1 MKLIKSTKANI
12 NYLAKVIDIT
22 NFLPHPNAER
32 MKIAQ
37 VGGYKVCVG
46 IDEPAGRYVY
56 FPVNSEINPNL
67 LSYCNL
73 YRHTEKN
80 ANTEKAGFFN
90 DNGRVTAIKLRGF
103 PSEGFLLPYEQLENF
118 IADTLNLKLDN
129 IEDNTDFDI
138 ASEGNKEFWICKK
151 YIVVRHLT
159 QGQSGSGKRQKNIS
173 RFNKVIDTQFHFHYD
188 TVRIQNDKWAIAPN
202 DLISLSEKIH
212 GTSGISTYVLCKK
225 RPTIWNKIKGW
236 FGSENTYYDYLYASR
251 TVVKNAF
258 GVVESIHPKFINSYS
273 ILNKFFSRTRV
284 KPINKGGYCGCDI
297 WAEADKIVRPHLQK
311 GMTIY
316 YEIVGFLPT
325 GGYIQKNYDYGCV
338 PPEKDESFTHE
349 KHFKVRVY
357 RITITNVDG
366 YVHEF
371 SAKEVQEWCK
381 ANDLI
386 PVTEYYYG
394 YAKDLYNIPID
405 DNWTDA
411 FWDTMANDKNFYME
425 CNSPSCINKV
435 PHEGL
440 VIKKEDMR
448 SRAWKLKCFAFL
460 NGEQKELDAG
470 IENIEDNA

>member
-46 IDEPAGRYVY
+46 IDEPIGRYVY

-80 ANTEKAGFFN
+80 TNTEKAGFFN

-103 PSEGFLLPYEQLENF
+103 PSEGFLLPFEQLENF
-118 IADTLNLKLDN
+118 IADTLNLKLLD
-129 IEDNTDFDI
+129 IENNTDFDI
-138 ASEGNKEFWICKK
+138 AVEGNKEFWICKK
-151 YIVVRHLT
+151 YIVVHQT
-159 QGQSGSGKRQKNIS
+159 AQGQPNSNKRQKKVA
-173 RFNKVIDTQFHFHYD
+173 RFNKVIDTQFHYHYD
-188 TVRIQNDKWAIAPN
+188 TVRVQNDKWAIAP
-202 DLISLSEKIH
+202 DDIISVTEKVH
-212 GTSGISTYVLCKK
+212 GTSGISAYVLCKEK
-225 RPTIWNKIKGW
+225 PSLINKIKGW
-236 FGSENTYYDYLYASR
+236 FGNTNIKYDYLYSSR
-251 TVVKNAF
+251 SIIKNAT
-258 GVVESIHPKFINSYS
+258 ETTNP
-273 ILNKFFSRTRV
+273 
-284 KPINKGGYCGCDI
+284 GGYYSCDI
-297 WAEADKIVRPHLQK
+297 WAEADKIIRPHLQK

-325 GGYIQKNYDYGCV
+325 GKYIQKNYDYGCI
-338 PPEKDESFTHE
+338 PPEAGEPFTHE

-357 RITITNVDG
+357 RITMVNVDG
-366 YVHEF
+366 YIHEF

-381 ANDLI
+381 ANDLT

-394 YAKDLYNIPID
+394 YAKDLYNIPVD

-425 CNSPSCINKV
+425 RNSPSCSNKV

-470 IENIEDNA
+470 EENIEDNA

>member
-1 MKLIKSTKANI
+1 MKLTKSTKANI

-22 NFLPHPNAER
+22 NFFPHPNADR

-46 IDEPAGRYVY
+46 IDEPTGRYVY

-73 YRHTEKN
+73 YRHSEKN
-80 ANTEKAGFFN
+80 ANTEKTGFFN

-118 IADTLNLKLDN
+118 IVDFLNLKLSIVEN
-129 IEDNTDFDI
+129 NTDFDV
-138 ASEGNKEFWICKK
+138 AAEGNKVLWICKK
-151 YIVVRHLT
+151 YIVIHHNP
-159 QGQSGSGKRQKNIS
+159 QEKSNSNKKQKKVV
-173 RFNKVIDTQFHFHYD
+173 RFNKVIDTQFKFHYD
-188 TVRIQNDKWAIAPN
+188 TVRIQNDKWAISPY
-202 DLISLSEKIH
+202 DLISVTEKIH
-212 GTSGISTYVLCKK
+212 GTSGISAYVLCKK
-225 RPTIWNKIKGW
+225 KPTIWNKIKGC
-236 FGSENTYYDYLYASR
+236 FGAENTSYDYLYASR
-251 TVVKNAF
+251 TVIKNAA
-258 GVVESIHPKFINSYS
+258 ETTNP
-273 ILNKFFSRTRV
+273 
-284 KPINKGGYCGCDI
+284 GGYYNCDI
-297 WAEADKIVRPHLQK
+297 WAEADKIIRPHLQK
-311 GMTIY
+311 GMSIY

-325 GGYIQKNYDYGCV
+325 GRYIQKNYDYGCV
-338 PPEKDESFTHE
+338 PPEAGEPFTHE

-357 RITITNVDG
+357 RITMTNVDG

-386 PVTEYYYG
+386 PVTEYFYG
-394 YAKDLYNIPID
+394 YAKDLYNIPVD
-405 DNWTDA
+405 DNWTDT

-425 CNSPSCINKV
+425 CNSPSCVNKV

-448 SRAWKLKCFAFL
+448 SRAWKLKTFAFL
-460 NGEQKELDAG
+460 SGEQKELDAG
-470 IENIEDNA
+470 EENIEDNA

>member
-46 IDEPAGRYVY
+46 IDEPIGKYIY

-80 ANTEKAGFFN
+80 TNTEKAGFFN

-103 PSEGFLLPYEQLENF
+103 PSEGFLLPFEQLENF
-118 IADTLNLKLDN
+118 IADTLNLKLSD
-129 IEDNTDFDI
+129 IENNTDFDI
-138 ASEGNKEFWICKK
+138 AVEGNKEFWICKK
-151 YIVVRHLT
+151 YIVARHLT
-159 QGQSGSGKRQKNIS
+159 QGQSGSGKRQKKVA
-173 RFNKVIDTQFHFHYD
+173 RFNKVIDTQFHYHYD
-188 TVRIQNDKWAIAPN
+188 TVRVQNDKWAIAP
-202 DLISLSEKIH
+202 DDIISVTEKVH
-212 GTSGISTYVLCKK
+212 GTSGISACVLCKK
-225 RPTIWNKIKGW
+225 KPSLTNKIRSW
-236 FGSENTYYDYLYASR
+236 FGNPKIEYGYLYSSR
-251 TVVKNAF
+251 SVIKNAT
-258 GVVESIHPKFINSYS
+258 ETTDP
-273 ILNKFFSRTRV
+273 
-284 KPINKGGYCGCDI
+284 GGYYGCDI
-297 WAEADKIVRPHLQK
+297 WAEADKIIRPHLQK
-311 GMTIY
+311 GMSIY

-325 GGYIQKNYDYGCV
+325 GRYIQKNYDYGCV
-338 PPEKDESFTHE
+338 PPEEGEPFTHE

-357 RITITNVDG
+357 RITMTNVDG

-371 SAKEVQEWCK
+371 SAKEVQEWCEI
-381 ANDLI
+381 NNLI
-386 PVTEYYYG
+386 PVTEYFYG
-394 YAKDLYNIPID
+394 YAKDLYNIPVD
-405 DNWTDA
+405 DNWTDT

-440 VIKKEDMR
+440 VIKKEDMK
-448 SRAWKLKCFAFL
+448 SRAWKLKTFYFIS
-460 NGEQKELDAG
+460 GESANLDLG
-470 IENIEDNA
+470 ESNIEDEN

>member
-12 NYLAKVIDIT
+12 NYLAKVVDIN

-46 IDEPAGRYVY
+46 IDEPTGRYVY

-80 ANTEKAGFFN
+80 TNTEKAGFFN

-103 PSEGFLLPYEQLENF
+103 PSEGFLLPFEQLENF
-118 IADTLNLKLDN
+118 IADTLNLKLSD
-129 IEDNTDFDI
+129 IENNTDFDI
-138 ASEGNKEFWICKK
+138 AVEGNKEFWICKK
-151 YIVVRHLT
+151 YIVVHQT
-159 QGQSGSGKRQKNIS
+159 AQGQPNSNKRQKKVA
-173 RFNKVIDTQFHFHYD
+173 RFNKVIDTQFHYHYD
-188 TVRIQNDKWAIAPN
+188 TVRVQNDKWAIAP
-202 DLISLSEKIH
+202 DDIISVTEKVH
-212 GTSGISTYVLCKK
+212 GTSGISAYVLCKEK
-225 RPTIWNKIKGW
+225 PSLINKIKGW
-236 FGSENTYYDYLYASR
+236 FGNTNIKYDYLYSSR
-251 TVVKNAF
+251 SVIKNAT
-258 GVVESIHPKFINSYS
+258 ETTNP
-273 ILNKFFSRTRV
+273 
-284 KPINKGGYCGCDI
+284 GGYYSCDI
-297 WAEADKIVRPHLQK
+297 WAEADKIIRPHLQK

-325 GGYIQKNYDYGCV
+325 GKYIQKNYDYGCI
-338 PPEKDESFTHE
+338 PPEAGEPFTHE

-357 RITITNVDG
+357 RITMINVDG
-366 YVHEF
+366 YIHEF

-394 YAKDLYNIPID
+394 YAKDLYNIPVD

-425 CNSPSCINKV
+425 RNSPSCSNKV

-470 IENIEDNA
+470 EENIEDNA

>member
-46 IDEPAGRYVY
+46 IDEPIGRYVY

-80 ANTEKAGFFN
+80 TNTEKAGFFN

-103 PSEGFLLPYEQLENF
+103 PSEGFLLPFEQLENF
-118 IADTLNLKLDN
+118 IADTLNLKLSD
-129 IEDNTDFDI
+129 IENNTDFDI
-138 ASEGNKEFWICKK
+138 AVEGNKEFWICKK
-151 YIVVRHLT
+151 YIVVHQT
-159 QGQSGSGKRQKNIS
+159 AQGQPNSNKRQKKVA
-173 RFNKVIDTQFHFHYD
+173 RFNKVIDTQFHYHYD
-188 TVRIQNDKWAIAPN
+188 TVRVQNDKWAIAP
-202 DLISLSEKIH
+202 DDIISVTEKVH
-212 GTSGISTYVLCKK
+212 GTSGISAYVLCKEK
-225 RPTIWNKIKGW
+225 PSLINKIKGW
-236 FGSENTYYDYLYASR
+236 FGNTNIKYDYLYSSR
-251 TVVKNAF
+251 SVIKNAT
-258 GVVESIHPKFINSYS
+258 ETTNP
-273 ILNKFFSRTRV
+273 
-284 KPINKGGYCGCDI
+284 GGYYSCDI
-297 WAEADKIVRPHLQK
+297 WAEADKIIRPHLQK

-325 GGYIQKNYDYGCV
+325 GKYIQKNYDYGCV
-338 PPEKDESFTHE
+338 PSEAGEPFTHE

-357 RITITNVDG
+357 RITVVNVDG
-366 YVHEF
+366 YIHEF

-381 ANDLI
+381 ANDLT

-394 YAKDLYNIPID
+394 YAKDLYNIPVD

-425 CNSPSCINKV
+425 RNSPSCSNKV

-470 IENIEDNA
+470 EENIEDNA

>member
-22 NFLPHPNAER
+22 NFLPHPNADR

-46 IDEPAGRYVY
+46 IDEPAGRYIY

-118 IADTLNLKLDN
+118 IADTLNLKLSN
-129 IEDNTDFDI
+129 IENNTDFDI
-138 ASEGNKEFWICKK
+138 AAEGNKEFWICKK
-151 YIVVRHLT
+151 YIVVHHIS
-159 QGQSGSGKRQKNIS
+159 QGQSNSNKRQKKVA

-188 TVRIQNDKWAIAPN
+188 TVRIQNDKWAIIPN
-202 DLISLSEKIH
+202 DLISITEKIH
-212 GTSGISTYVLCKK
+212 GTSGISAYILCKK
-225 RPTIWNKIKGW
+225 KPSLINKIKSW
-236 FGSENTYYDYLYASR
+236 FGSPNIEYDYLYSSR
-251 TVVKNAF
+251 SVIKNAT
-258 GVVESIHPKFINSYS
+258 EITNP
-273 ILNKFFSRTRV
+273 
-284 KPINKGGYCGCDI
+284 GGYYGCDI
-297 WAEADKIVRPHLQK
+297 WAEADKIIRPHLQK

-325 GGYIQKNYDYGCV
+325 GRYIQKNYDYGCV
-338 PPEKDESFTHE
+338 PPEKDEHFTHE

-394 YAKDLYNIPID
+394 YAKDLYNISVN

>member
-46 IDEPAGRYVY
+46 IDEPTGRYVY

-73 YRHTEKN
+73 YRHSEKN

-118 IADTLNLKLDN
+118 IADALNLKLSN
-129 IEDNTDFDI
+129 VENNTDFDV
-138 ASEGNKEFWICKK
+138 AVEGNKELWICKK
-151 YIVVRHLT
+151 YIVIHYNP
-159 QGQSGSGKRQKNIS
+159 QEKSNSNKKQKKVA
-173 RFNKVIDTQFHFHYD
+173 RFNKVIDTQFHFNYD

-212 GTSGISTYVLCKK
+212 GTSGISAYVLCKK
-225 RPTIWNKIKGW
+225 KPTIWNKIKGC
-236 FGSENTYYDYLYASR
+236 FGAENTSYDYLYASR
-251 TVVKNAF
+251 SVIKNAT
-258 GVVESIHPKFINSYS
+258 ETTNP
-273 ILNKFFSRTRV
+273 
-284 KPINKGGYCGCDI
+284 GGYYGYDI
-297 WAEADKIVRPHLQK
+297 WAEADKIIRPHLQK
-311 GMTIY
+311 GMSIY

-325 GGYIQKNYDYGCV
+325 GRYIQKNYDYGCV
-338 PPEKDESFTHE
+338 PPEEGEPFTHE

-366 YVHEF
+366 YIHEF

-386 PVTEYYYG
+386 PVTEYFYG
-394 YAKDLYNIPID
+394 YAKDLYNIPVD

-425 CNSPSCINKV
+425 CNSPSCVNKV

-470 IENIEDNA
+470 EENIEDNA

>member
-12 NYLAKVIDIT
+12 NYLAKVVDI
-22 NFLPHPNAER
+22 NSFLPHPNAER

-46 IDEPAGRYVY
+46 IDEPTGRYIY
-56 FPVNSEINPNL
+56 FPVNSEINPHL

-118 IADTLNLKLDN
+118 IVDTLNLKLIN
-129 IEDNTDFDI
+129 TENNTDFDV
-138 ASEGNKEFWICKK
+138 AVEGNKEFWICKK
-151 YIVVRHLT
+151 YIIVHNISSE
-159 QGQSGSGKRQKNIS
+159 QSSSNKRQKKVS
-173 RFNKVIDTQFHFHYD
+173 RFNKVIDTQFKFHYD
-188 TVRIQNDKWAIAPN
+188 TVRIQNDKWAIKPN
-202 DLISLSEKIH
+202 DLISITEKIH
-212 GTSGISTYVLCKK
+212 GTSGISAYVLCKK
-225 RPTIWNKIKGW
+225 KPTLINKIKKW
-236 FGSENTYYDYLYASR
+236 FGDPGTEYDYLYASR
-251 TVVKNAF
+251 SVIKNAT
-258 GVVESIHPKFINSYS
+258 ETTNP
-273 ILNKFFSRTRV
+273 
-284 KPINKGGYCGCDI
+284 GGYYDCDI
-297 WAEADKIVRPHLQK
+297 WAEADKIIRPYLQK

-325 GGYIQKNYDYGCV
+325 GKYIQKNYDYECTS
-338 PPEKDESFTHE
+338 PEKGEPFTHE

-357 RITITNVDG
+357 RITMTNVDG

-381 ANDLI
+381 TNNLI

-405 DNWTDA
+405 DNWTDV

>member
-12 NYLAKVIDIT
+12 NYLAKVVDIN

-46 IDEPAGRYVY
+46 IDEPTGRYVY

-90 DNGRVTAIKLRGF
+90 DNGRVTAIKLRGI

-118 IADTLNLKLDN
+118 IADTLNLKLIN
-129 IEDNTDFDI
+129 TEDNTDFDI
-138 ASEGNKEFWICKK
+138 AVEKDKEFWICKK
-151 YIVVRHLT
+151 YIIVHNISSK
-159 QGQSGSGKRQKNIS
+159 QSNSNKRQKGVS
-173 RFNKVIDTQFHFHYD
+173 RFNKVIDTQFKFHYD
-188 TVRIQNDKWAIAPN
+188 TVRIQNDKWAIGPN
-202 DLISLSEKIH
+202 DLISITEKIH
-212 GTSGISTYVLCKK
+212 GTSGISAYVLCKK
-225 RPTIWNKIKGW
+225 KPTLINKIKKL
-236 FGSENTYYDYLYASR
+236 FGDSGIEYDYLYASR
-251 TVVKNAF
+251 SVIKNAT
-258 GVVESIHPKFINSYS
+258 ETTNPE
-273 ILNKFFSRTRV
+273 
-284 KPINKGGYCGCDI
+284 GYYGCDI
-297 WAEADKIVRPHLQK
+297 WAEADKIIRPYLQK

-325 GGYIQKNYDYGCV
+325 GAYIQKNYDYECTS
-338 PPEKDESFTHE
+338 PEKGEPFTHE

-357 RITITNVDG
+357 RITMTNVDG

-381 ANDLI
+381 TNNLI

-394 YAKDLYNIPID
+394 YAKDLYNIPVD
-405 DNWTDA
+405 DNWTDV

-440 VIKKEDMR
+440 VIKKEDMK

>member
-1 MKLIKSTKANI
+1 MKLTKSTKANI

-22 NFLPHPNAER
+22 NFLPHPNADR

-46 IDEPAGRYVY
+46 IDEPTGRYVY
-56 FPVNSEINPNL
+56 FPVNSEINPYL

-73 YRHTEKN
+73 YRHSEKN
-80 ANTEKAGFFN
+80 ANTEKVGFFN

-118 IADTLNLKLDN
+118 IADTLNLKLSNVEND
-129 IEDNTDFDI
+129 TDFDV
-138 ASEGNKEFWICKK
+138 AVEGNKEFWICKK
-151 YIVVRHLT
+151 YIIVHNISSE
-159 QGQSGSGKRQKNIS
+159 QSNSNKRQKRVS
-173 RFNKVIDTQFHFHYD
+173 RFNKVIDTQFKFHYD
-188 TVRIQNDKWAIAPN
+188 TVRIQNDKWAISPY
-202 DLISLSEKIH
+202 DLISATEKIH
-212 GTSGISTYVLCKK
+212 GTSGISAYVLCKK
-225 RPTIWNKIKGW
+225 KPTIWNKIKGY
-236 FGSENTYYDYLYASR
+236 FGAENTSYDYLYASR
-251 TVVKNAF
+251 SVIKNAT
-258 GVVESIHPKFINSYS
+258 ETTNP
-273 ILNKFFSRTRV
+273 
-284 KPINKGGYCGCDI
+284 GGYYNCDI
-297 WAEADKIVRPHLQK
+297 WAEADKIIRPHLQK

-325 GGYIQKNYDYGCV
+325 GRYIQKNYDYGCV
-338 PPEKDESFTHE
+338 PPKEGESFTHE

-357 RITITNVDG
+357 RITMTNVDG

-386 PVTEYYYG
+386 PVTEYFYG

-405 DNWTDA
+405 DNWTDT

-425 CNSPSCINKV
+425 CNSPSCVNKV

-440 VIKKEDMR
+440 VIKKEDMK
-448 SRAWKLKCFAFL
+448 SRAWKLKTFYFIR
-460 NGEQKELDAG
+460 GESADLDAG
-470 IENIEDNA
+470 VSNIEDEN

>member
-22 NFLPHPNAER
+22 DFLPHPNANR

-46 IDEPAGRYVY
+46 IDEPIGRYIY

-73 YRHTEKN
+73 YRHSEKN

-103 PSEGFLLPYEQLENF
+103 PSEGFLLPYKQFENF
-118 IADTLNLKLDN
+118 IVDTFNLKISD
-129 IEDNTDFDI
+129 IENNTDFDI
-138 ASEGNKEFWICKK
+138 AVEKDKEFWVCKK
-151 YIVVRHLT
+151 YIVVHYIS
-159 QGQSGSGKRQKNIS
+159 QEQSKSNKRQKRTA

-188 TVRIQNDKWAIAPN
+188 TVRIQNDKWAIAPD
-202 DLISLSEKIH
+202 DLISITEKIH
-212 GTSGISTYVLCKK
+212 GTSGISAYVLCKK
-225 RPTIWNKIKGW
+225 KPTLVNRIKGW
-236 FGSENTYYDYLYASR
+236 FGNPNIEYDYLYASR
-251 TVVKNAF
+251 SVIKNAI
-258 GVVESIHPKFINSYS
+258 ETTNP
-273 ILNKFFSRTRV
+273 
-284 KPINKGGYCGCDI
+284 GGYYNCDI
-297 WAEADKIVRPHLQK
+297 WAEADKIIRPHLQK
-311 GMTIY
+311 GMTVY

-325 GGYIQKNYDYGCV
+325 GKYIQKNYDYGCV
-338 PPEKDESFTHE
+338 FPEANEPFTHE

-357 RITITNVDG
+357 RITITNIDG

-381 ANDLI
+381 VNNLT
-386 PVTEYYYG
+386 PVTEYFYG
-394 YAKDLYNIPID
+394 YAKDLYNISID
-405 DNWTDA
+405 DNWSDA
-411 FWDTMANDKNFYME
+411 FWDTMANDKTLHME
-425 CNSPSCINKV
+425 CKSPSCSNNV

-460 NGEQKELDAG
+460 NGEQRELDAG
-470 IENIEDNA
+470 EENIEDNA

>member
-46 IDEPAGRYVY
+46 IDEPIGRYVY

-80 ANTEKAGFFN
+80 TNTEKAGFFN
-90 DNGRVTAIKLRGF
+90 DNGRATAIKLRGF
-103 PSEGFLLPYEQLENF
+103 PSEGFLLPFEQLENF
-118 IADTLNLKLDN
+118 IADTLNLKLSD
-129 IEDNTDFDI
+129 IENNTDFDI
-138 ASEGNKEFWICKK
+138 AVEGNKEFWICKK
-151 YIVVRHLT
+151 YIVVHQT
-159 QGQSGSGKRQKNIS
+159 AQGQPNSNKRQKKVA
-173 RFNKVIDTQFHFHYD
+173 RFNKVIDTQFHYHYD
-188 TVRIQNDKWAIAPN
+188 TVRVQNDKWAIAP
-202 DLISLSEKIH
+202 DDIISVTEKVH
-212 GTSGISTYVLCKK
+212 GTSGISAYVLCKEK
-225 RPTIWNKIKGW
+225 PSLINKIKGW
-236 FGSENTYYDYLYASR
+236 FGNTNIKYDYLYSSR
-251 TVVKNAF
+251 SVIKNAT
-258 GVVESIHPKFINSYS
+258 ETTNP
-273 ILNKFFSRTRV
+273 
-284 KPINKGGYCGCDI
+284 GGYYSCDI
-297 WAEADKIVRPHLQK
+297 WAEADKIIRPHLQK

-325 GGYIQKNYDYGCV
+325 GKYIQKNYDYGCV
-338 PPEKDESFTHE
+338 PSEAGEPFTHE

-357 RITITNVDG
+357 RITVVNVDG
-366 YVHEF
+366 YIHEF

-394 YAKDLYNIPID
+394 YAKDLYNIPVD

-425 CNSPSCINKV
+425 RNSPSCSNKV

-470 IENIEDNA
+470 EENIEDNA

>member
-46 IDEPAGRYVY
+46 IDEPIGRYVY

-80 ANTEKAGFFN
+80 TNTEKAGFFN

-103 PSEGFLLPYEQLENF
+103 PSEGFLLPFEQLENF
-118 IADTLNLKLDN
+118 IADTLNLKLSD
-129 IEDNTDFDI
+129 IENNTDFDI
-138 ASEGNKEFWICKK
+138 AVEGNKEFWICKK
-151 YIVVRHLT
+151 YIVVHQT
-159 QGQSGSGKRQKNIS
+159 AQGQPNSNKRQKKVA
-173 RFNKVIDTQFHFHYD
+173 RFNKVIDTQFHYHYD
-188 TVRIQNDKWAIAPN
+188 TVRVQNDKWAIAP
-202 DLISLSEKIH
+202 DDIISVTEKVH
-212 GTSGISTYVLCKK
+212 GTSGISAYVLCKEK
-225 RPTIWNKIKGW
+225 PSLINKIKGW
-236 FGSENTYYDYLYASR
+236 FGNTNIKYDYLYSSR
-251 TVVKNAF
+251 SVIKNAT
-258 GVVESIHPKFINSYS
+258 ETTNP
-273 ILNKFFSRTRV
+273 
-284 KPINKGGYCGCDI
+284 GGYYSCDI
-297 WAEADKIVRPHLQK
+297 WAEADKIIRPHLQK

-325 GGYIQKNYDYGCV
+325 GKYIQKNYDYGCV
-338 PPEKDESFTHE
+338 PPEAGEPFTHE

-357 RITITNVDG
+357 RITMVNVDG
-366 YVHEF
+366 YIHEF

-394 YAKDLYNIPID
+394 YAKDLYNIPVD

-425 CNSPSCINKV
+425 RNSPSCSNKV

-470 IENIEDNA
+470 EENIEDNA

>member
-1 MKLIKSTKANI
+1 MKLTKSTKANI

-22 NFLPHPNAER
+22 NFLPHPNADR

-46 IDEPAGRYVY
+46 IDEPTGRYIY
-56 FPVNSEINPNL
+56 FPVNSEINSNL

-73 YRHTEKN
+73 YRHSEKN
-80 ANTEKAGFFN
+80 ANIEKAGFFN

-118 IADTLNLKLDN
+118 IADTLNLKLSN
-129 IEDNTDFDI
+129 VENNTDFDV
-138 ASEGNKEFWICKK
+138 AVEGNKELWICKK
-151 YIVVRHLT
+151 YIVIHYNS
-159 QGQSGSGKRQKNIS
+159 QEKSNSNKRQKKIA
-173 RFNKVIDTQFHFHYD
+173 RFNKVIDTQFKFHYD
-188 TVRIQNDKWAIAPN
+188 TVRIQNDKWAISPY

-212 GTSGISTYVLCKK
+212 GTSGISAYVLCKK
-225 RPTIWNKIKGW
+225 KPTLINKIKKW
-236 FGSENTYYDYLYASR
+236 FGDPEIEYDYLYASR
-251 TVVKNAF
+251 SVVKNAI
-258 GVVESIHPKFINSYS
+258 ETTNP
-273 ILNKFFSRTRV
+273 
-284 KPINKGGYCGCDI
+284 GGYYGCDI
-297 WAEADKIVRPHLQK
+297 WAEADKIIRPHLQK

-325 GGYIQKNYDYGCV
+325 GRYIQKNYDYGCV
-338 PPEKDESFTHE
+338 PPEEGEPFTHE

-357 RITITNVDG
+357 RITMTNVDG

-386 PVTEYYYG
+386 PVTEYFYG
-394 YAKDLYNIPID
+394 YAKDLYNIPVD
-405 DNWTDA
+405 DNWTDT

-440 VIKKEDMR
+440 VIKKEDMK
-448 SRAWKLKCFAFL
+448 SRAWKLKTFYFIS
-460 NGEQKELDAG
+460 GESANLDLG
-470 IENIEDNA
+470 ESNIEDEN

>member
-12 NYLAKVIDIT
+12 NYLAKVVDIN

-46 IDEPAGRYVY
+46 IDEPVGKYIY

-90 DNGRVTAIKLRGF
+90 DNGRVTAIKLRGI

-118 IADTLNLKLDN
+118 IADTLNLKLIN
-129 IEDNTDFDI
+129 TEDNTDFDI
-138 ASEGNKEFWICKK
+138 AVEKDKEFWICKK
-151 YIVVRHLT
+151 YIIVHNISSK
-159 QGQSGSGKRQKNIS
+159 QSTSNKRQKKVS
-173 RFNKVIDTQFHFHYD
+173 RFNKVIDTQFKFHYD
-188 TVRIQNDKWAIAPN
+188 TVHIQNDKWAIRPN
-202 DLISLSEKIH
+202 DLISITEKIH
-212 GTSGISTYVLCKK
+212 GTSGISAYVLCKK
-225 RPTIWNKIKGW
+225 KPTLINKIKKW
-236 FGSENTYYDYLYASR
+236 FGDPGIEYDYLYASR
-251 TVVKNAF
+251 SVIKNAT
-258 GVVESIHPKFINSYS
+258 ETTNP
-273 ILNKFFSRTRV
+273 
-284 KPINKGGYCGCDI
+284 GGYYDCDI
-297 WAEADKIVRPHLQK
+297 WAEADKIIRPYLQK

-325 GGYIQKNYDYGCV
+325 GKYIQKNYDYECTS
-338 PPEKDESFTHE
+338 PEKGEPFTHE

-357 RITITNVDG
+357 RITMTNVDG

-381 ANDLI
+381 ANNLI
-386 PVTEYYYG
+386 PVTEYFYG
-394 YAKDLYNIPID
+394 YAKDLYNIPVD
-405 DNWTDA
+405 DNWTDV

>member
-46 IDEPAGRYVY
+46 IDEPIGRYVY

-80 ANTEKAGFFN
+80 TNTEKAGFFN

-103 PSEGFLLPYEQLENF
+103 PSEGFLLPIEQLENF
-118 IADTLNLKLDN
+118 IADTLNLKLSD
-129 IEDNTDFDI
+129 IENNTDFDI
-138 ASEGNKEFWICKK
+138 AVEGNKEFWICKK
-151 YIVVRHLT
+151 YIVVHQT
-159 QGQSGSGKRQKNIS
+159 AQGQPNSNKRQKKVA
-173 RFNKVIDTQFHFHYD
+173 RFNKVIDTQFHYHYD
-188 TVRIQNDKWAIAPN
+188 TVRVQNDKWAIAP
-202 DLISLSEKIH
+202 DDIISVTEKVH
-212 GTSGISTYVLCKK
+212 GTSGISAYVLCKEK
-225 RPTIWNKIKGW
+225 PSLINKIKGW
-236 FGSENTYYDYLYASR
+236 FGNTNIKYDYLYSSR
-251 TVVKNAF
+251 SVIKNAT
-258 GVVESIHPKFINSYS
+258 ETTNP
-273 ILNKFFSRTRV
+273 
-284 KPINKGGYCGCDI
+284 GGYYSCDI
-297 WAEADKIVRPHLQK
+297 WAEADKIIRPHLQK

-325 GGYIQKNYDYGCV
+325 GKYIQKNYDYGCV
-338 PPEKDESFTHE
+338 PPEAGEPFTHE

-357 RITITNVDG
+357 RITMVNVDG
-366 YVHEF
+366 YIHEF

-394 YAKDLYNIPID
+394 YAKDLYNIPVD

-425 CNSPSCINKV
+425 RNSPSCSNKV

-470 IENIEDNA
+470 EENIEDNA

>member
-12 NYLAKVIDIT
+12 NYLAKIIDIT

-118 IADTLNLKLDN
+118 IADTLNLKLLD
-129 IEDNTDFDI
+129 IENNTDFDI
-138 ASEGNKEFWICKK
+138 AVEGDKEFWICRK
-151 YIVVRHLT
+151 YIVVHHT
-159 QGQSGSGKRQKNIS
+159 TPGQPNSNKRQKKVKC
-173 RFNKVIDTQFHFHYD
+173 FNKVINTQFHFHYD
-188 TVRIQNDKWAIAPN
+188 TVRIQNDKWAISPN
-202 DLISLSEKIH
+202 DLISITEKIH
-212 GTSGISTYVLCKK
+212 GTSGISAYVLCKK
-225 RPTIWNKIKGW
+225 KPTLINKIKSW
-236 FGSENTYYDYLYASR
+236 FGNPNIEYDYLYASR
-251 TVVKNAF
+251 SVIKNAT
-258 GVVESIHPKFINSYS
+258 ETTNP
-273 ILNKFFSRTRV
+273 
-284 KPINKGGYCGCDI
+284 GGYYSCNI

-325 GGYIQKNYDYGCV
+325 GKYIQKNYDYGCV
-338 PPEKDESFTHE
+338 FPEIGESFTHE

-357 RITITNVDG
+357 RITITNADG

-386 PVTEYYYG
+386 PVTEYFYG
-394 YAKDLYNIPID
+394 YAKDLYDIPVD

>member
-1 MKLIKSTKANI
+1 MKLTKSTKANI

-22 NFLPHPNAER
+22 NFLPHPNADR

-46 IDEPAGRYVY
+46 IDEPTGRYIY

-73 YRHTEKN
+73 YRHSEKN

-118 IADTLNLKLDN
+118 IADTLNLKLSN
-129 IEDNTDFDI
+129 VENNTDFDV
-138 ASEGNKEFWICKK
+138 AVEGNKELWICKK
-151 YIVVRHLT
+151 YIVIHYNP
-159 QGQSGSGKRQKNIS
+159 QEKSNSNKRQKKAA
-173 RFNKVIDTQFHFHYD
+173 RFNKVIDTQFKFHYD
-188 TVRIQNDKWAIAPN
+188 TVRIQNDKWAISPY

-212 GTSGISTYVLCKK
+212 GTSGISAYVLCKK
-225 RPTIWNKIKGW
+225 KPTLINKIKKW
-236 FGSENTYYDYLYASR
+236 FGDPGIEYDYLYASR
-251 TVVKNAF
+251 SVIKNAT
-258 GVVESIHPKFINSYS
+258 ETTDP
-273 ILNKFFSRTRV
+273 
-284 KPINKGGYCGCDI
+284 GGYYNCDI
-297 WAEADKIVRPHLQK
+297 WAEADKIIRPHLQK

-325 GGYIQKNYDYGCV
+325 GKYIQKNYDYGCV
-338 PPEKDESFTHE
+338 PPEEGEPFTHE

-357 RITITNVDG
+357 RITMTNVDG
-366 YVHEF
+366 YVYEF

-386 PVTEYYYG
+386 PVTEYFYG
-394 YAKDLYNIPID
+394 YAKDLYNIPVD
-405 DNWTDA
+405 DNWTDT

-425 CNSPSCINKV
+425 CNSPSCVNKV

-440 VIKKEDMR
+440 VIKKENMK
-448 SRAWKLKCFAFL
+448 SRAWKLKTFYFIS
-460 NGEQKELDAG
+460 GESANLDLG
-470 IENIEDNA
+470 ESNIEDEN

>member
-46 IDEPAGRYVY
+46 IDEPIGRDVY

-80 ANTEKAGFFN
+80 TNTEKAGFFN

-103 PSEGFLLPYEQLENF
+103 PSEGFLLPFEQLENF
-118 IADTLNLKLDN
+118 IADTLNLKLSD
-129 IEDNTDFDI
+129 IENNTDFDI
-138 ASEGNKEFWICKK
+138 AVEGNKEFWICKK
-151 YIVVRHLT
+151 YIVVHQT
-159 QGQSGSGKRQKNIS
+159 AQGQPNSNKRQKKVA
-173 RFNKVIDTQFHFHYD
+173 RFNKVIDTQFHYHYD
-188 TVRIQNDKWAIAPN
+188 TVRVQNDKWAIAP
-202 DLISLSEKIH
+202 DDMISVTEKVH
-212 GTSGISTYVLCKK
+212 GTSGISAYVLCKEK
-225 RPTIWNKIKGW
+225 PSLINKIKGW
-236 FGSENTYYDYLYASR
+236 FGNTNIKYDYLYSSR
-251 TVVKNAF
+251 SVIKNAT
-258 GVVESIHPKFINSYS
+258 ETTNP
-273 ILNKFFSRTRV
+273 
-284 KPINKGGYCGCDI
+284 GGYYSCDI
-297 WAEADKIVRPHLQK
+297 WAEADKIIRPHLQK

-325 GGYIQKNYDYGCV
+325 GKYIQKNYDYGCI
-338 PPEKDESFTHE
+338 PPEAGEPFTHE

-357 RITITNVDG
+357 RITMVNVDG
-366 YVHEF
+366 YIHEF

-381 ANDLI
+381 ANDLT

-394 YAKDLYNIPID
+394 YAKDLYNIPVD

-425 CNSPSCINKV
+425 RNSPSCSNKV

-470 IENIEDNA
+470 EENIEDNA

>member
-46 IDEPAGRYVY
+46 IDEPIGRYVY

-80 ANTEKAGFFN
+80 TNTEKAGFFN

-103 PSEGFLLPYEQLENF
+103 PSEGFLLPFEQLENF
-118 IADTLNLKLDN
+118 IADTLNLKLSD
-129 IEDNTDFDI
+129 IENNTDFDI
-138 ASEGNKEFWICKK
+138 AVEGNKEFWICKK
-151 YIVVRHLT
+151 YIVVHQT
-159 QGQSGSGKRQKNIS
+159 AQGQSNSNKRQKKVA
-173 RFNKVIDTQFHFHYD
+173 RFNKVIDTQFHYHYD
-188 TVRIQNDKWAIAPN
+188 TVRVQNDKWAIAP
-202 DLISLSEKIH
+202 DDIISVTEKVH
-212 GTSGISTYVLCKK
+212 GTSGISAYVLCKEK
-225 RPTIWNKIKGW
+225 PSLINKIKGW
-236 FGSENTYYDYLYASR
+236 FGNTNIKYDYLYSSR
-251 TVVKNAF
+251 SVIKNAT
-258 GVVESIHPKFINSYS
+258 ETTDP
-273 ILNKFFSRTRV
+273 
-284 KPINKGGYCGCDI
+284 GGYYSCDI
-297 WAEADKIVRPHLQK
+297 WAEADKIIRPHLQK

-325 GGYIQKNYDYGCV
+325 GKYIQKNYDYGCV
-338 PPEKDESFTHE
+338 PPEAGEPFTHE

-357 RITITNVDG
+357 RITIVNVDG
-366 YVHEF
+366 YIHEF

-394 YAKDLYNIPID
+394 YAKNLYNIPVD
-405 DNWTDA
+405 DNWTDT

-425 CNSPSCINKV
+425 CNSPSCSNKV

-470 IENIEDNA
+470 EENIEDNA

>member
-22 NFLPHPNAER
+22 NFLPHPNADR

-46 IDEPAGRYVY
+46 IDEPTGRYIY

-73 YRHTEKN
+73 YRHSEKN
-80 ANTEKAGFFN
+80 ANAEKAGFFN

-118 IADTLNLKLDN
+118 IADALNLKLSN
-129 IEDNTDFDI
+129 IENNTDFDV
-138 ASEGNKEFWICKK
+138 AVEGNKELWICKK
-151 YIVVRHLT
+151 YIVIHYNP
-159 QGQSGSGKRQKNIS
+159 QEKSNSNKKQKKVA
-173 RFNKVIDTQFHFHYD
+173 RFNKVIDTQFKFHYD
-188 TVRIQNDKWAIAPN
+188 TVRIQNDKWAISPY
-202 DLISLSEKIH
+202 DLISVTEKIH
-212 GTSGISTYVLCKK
+212 GTSGISAYVLCKK
-225 RPTIWNKIKGW
+225 KPTIWNKIKGC
-236 FGSENTYYDYLYASR
+236 FGAENTSYDYLYASR
-251 TVVKNAF
+251 TVVKNAI
-258 GVVESIHPKFINSYS
+258 ETTNS
-273 ILNKFFSRTRV
+273 
-284 KPINKGGYCGCDI
+284 GGYYGCDI
-297 WAEADKIVRPHLQK
+297 WAEADKIIRPHLQK

-325 GGYIQKNYDYGCV
+325 GRYIQKNYDYGCV
-338 PPEKDESFTHE
+338 PLKEGEPFTHE

-357 RITITNVDG
+357 RITMTNVDG

-386 PVTEYYYG
+386 PVTEYFYG
-394 YAKDLYNIPID
+394 YAKDLYNIPIN
-405 DNWTDA
+405 DNWTDT

-425 CNSPSCINKV
+425 CNSPSCVNKV

-440 VIKKEDMR
+440 VIKKEDMK

-470 IENIEDNA
+470 EENIEDNA

>member
-46 IDEPAGRYVY
+46 IDEPIGRYVY

-80 ANTEKAGFFN
+80 TNTEKAGFFN

-103 PSEGFLLPYEQLENF
+103 PSEGFLLPFEQLENF
-118 IADTLNLKLDN
+118 IADTLNLKLSD
-129 IEDNTDFDI
+129 IENNTDFDI
-138 ASEGNKEFWICKK
+138 AVEGNKEFWICKK
-151 YIVVRHLT
+151 YIVVHQT
-159 QGQSGSGKRQKNIS
+159 AQGQPNSNKRQKKVA
-173 RFNKVIDTQFHFHYD
+173 RFNKVIDTQFHYHYD
-188 TVRIQNDKWAIAPN
+188 TVRVQNDKWAIVP
-202 DLISLSEKIH
+202 DDIISVTEKVH
-212 GTSGISTYVLCKK
+212 GTSGISAYVLCKEK
-225 RPTIWNKIKGW
+225 PSLINKIKGW
-236 FGSENTYYDYLYASR
+236 FGNTNIKYDYLYSSR
-251 TVVKNAF
+251 SVIKNAT
-258 GVVESIHPKFINSYS
+258 ETTNP
-273 ILNKFFSRTRV
+273 
-284 KPINKGGYCGCDI
+284 GGYYSCDI
-297 WAEADKIVRPHLQK
+297 WAEADKIIRPHLQK

-325 GGYIQKNYDYGCV
+325 GKYIQKNYDYGCI
-338 PPEKDESFTHE
+338 PPEAGEPFTHE

-357 RITITNVDG
+357 RITMVNVDG
-366 YVHEF
+366 YIHEF

-381 ANDLI
+381 ANDLT

-394 YAKDLYNIPID
+394 YAKDLYNIPVD

-425 CNSPSCINKV
+425 RNSPSCSNKV

-470 IENIEDNA
+470 EENIEDNA

>member
-46 IDEPAGRYVY
+46 IDEPIGRYVY

-80 ANTEKAGFFN
+80 TNTEKAGFFN

-103 PSEGFLLPYEQLENF
+103 PSEGFLLPFEQLENF
-118 IADTLNLKLDN
+118 IADTLNLKLSD
-129 IEDNTDFDI
+129 IENNTDFDI
-138 ASEGNKEFWICKK
+138 AVEGNKEFWICRK
-151 YIVVRHLT
+151 YIVARHLT
-159 QGQSGSGKRQKNIS
+159 QGQSGSGKRQKKVA
-173 RFNKVIDTQFHFHYD
+173 RFNKVIDTQFHYHYD
-188 TVRIQNDKWAIAPN
+188 TVRVQNDKWAIAP
-202 DLISLSEKIH
+202 DDMISVTEKVH
-212 GTSGISTYVLCKK
+212 GTSGISAYVLCKEK
-225 RPTIWNKIKGW
+225 PSLINKIKGW
-236 FGSENTYYDYLYASR
+236 FGNTNIKYDYLYSSR
-251 TVVKNAF
+251 SVIKNAT
-258 GVVESIHPKFINSYS
+258 ETTNP
-273 ILNKFFSRTRV
+273 
-284 KPINKGGYCGCDI
+284 GGYYSCDI
-297 WAEADKIVRPHLQK
+297 WAEADKIIRPHLQK

-325 GGYIQKNYDYGCV
+325 GKYIQKNYDYGCV
-338 PPEKDESFTHE
+338 PPEAGEPFTHE

-357 RITITNVDG
+357 RITMVNVDG
-366 YVHEF
+366 YIHEF

-381 ANDLI
+381 ANDLT

-394 YAKDLYNIPID
+394 YAKDLYNIPVD

-425 CNSPSCINKV
+425 RNSPSCSNRV

-470 IENIEDNA
+470 EENIEDNA

>member
-46 IDEPAGRYVY
+46 IDEPIGRYVY

-80 ANTEKAGFFN
+80 TNTEKAGFFN

-103 PSEGFLLPYEQLENF
+103 PSEGFLLPFEQLENF
-118 IADTLNLKLDN
+118 IADTLNLKLSD
-129 IEDNTDFDI
+129 IENNTDFDI
-138 ASEGNKEFWICKK
+138 AVEGNKEFWICKK
-151 YIVVRHLT
+151 YIVVHQT
-159 QGQSGSGKRQKNIS
+159 AQGQSNSNKRQKKVA
-173 RFNKVIDTQFHFHYD
+173 RFNKVIDTQFHYHYD
-188 TVRIQNDKWAIAPN
+188 TVRVQNDKWAIAP
-202 DLISLSEKIH
+202 DDMISVTEKVH
-212 GTSGISTYVLCKK
+212 GTSGISAYVLCKEK
-225 RPTIWNKIKGW
+225 PSLINKIKGW
-236 FGSENTYYDYLYASR
+236 FGNTNIKYDYLYSSR
-251 TVVKNAF
+251 SVIKNAT
-258 GVVESIHPKFINSYS
+258 ETTNP
-273 ILNKFFSRTRV
+273 
-284 KPINKGGYCGCDI
+284 GGYYSCDI
-297 WAEADKIVRPHLQK
+297 WAEADKIIRPHLQK

-325 GGYIQKNYDYGCV
+325 GKYIQKNYDYGCI
-338 PPEKDESFTHE
+338 PPEAGEPFTHE

-357 RITITNVDG
+357 RITMVNVDG
-366 YVHEF
+366 YIHEF

-394 YAKDLYNIPID
+394 YAKDLYNIPVD

-425 CNSPSCINKV
+425 CNSPSCSNKV

-470 IENIEDNA
+470 EENIEDNA

>member
-12 NYLAKVIDIT
+12 NYLAKVVDIT
-22 NFLPHPNAER
+22 NFLQHPNAER

-46 IDEPAGRYVY
+46 IDEPAGRYIY

-80 ANTEKAGFFN
+80 VNTEKAGFFN

-118 IADTLNLKLDN
+118 IADTLNLKLSN
-129 IEDNTDFDI
+129 IENNTDFDV
-138 ASEGNKEFWICKK
+138 AVEGNKEFWICKK
-151 YIVVRHLT
+151 YIIVHNLT
-159 QGQSGSGKRQKNIS
+159 STQSNSNKRQKGVS

-188 TVRIQNDKWAIAPN
+188 TVRIQNDKWAISPN
-202 DLISLSEKIH
+202 DLISITEKIH
-212 GTSGISTYVLCKK
+212 GTSGISAYVLCKK
-225 RPTIWNKIKGW
+225 KPTLINKIKKL
-236 FGSENTYYDYLYASR
+236 FGDSGIEYDYLYASR
-251 TVVKNAF
+251 SVIKNAT
-258 GVVESIHPKFINSYS
+258 ETTNP
-273 ILNKFFSRTRV
+273 
-284 KPINKGGYCGCDI
+284 GGYYNCDI
-297 WAEADKIVRPHLQK
+297 WAEADKIIRPHLQK

-325 GGYIQKNYDYGCV
+325 GSYIQKNYDYGCV
-338 PPEKDESFTHE
+338 PPEEGESFTHE

-357 RITITNVDG
+357 RITMTNVDG

-381 ANDLI
+381 ANNLI
-386 PVTEYYYG
+386 PVTEYFYG
-394 YAKDLYNIPID
+394 YAKDLYNIPVD
-405 DNWTDA
+405 DNWTDV

-425 CNSPSCINKV
+425 YNSPSCINKV

-440 VIKKEDMR
+440 VIKKEDMI

>member
-46 IDEPAGRYVY
+46 IDEPIGRYVY

-80 ANTEKAGFFN
+80 TNTEKAGFFN

-103 PSEGFLLPYEQLENF
+103 PSEGFLLPFEQLENF
-118 IADTLNLKLDN
+118 IADTLNLKLSD
-129 IEDNTDFDI
+129 IENNTDFDI
-138 ASEGNKEFWICKK
+138 AVEGNKEFWICKK
-151 YIVVRHLT
+151 YIVVHQT
-159 QGQSGSGKRQKNIS
+159 AQGQPNSNKRQKKVA
-173 RFNKVIDTQFHFHYD
+173 RFNKVIDTQFHYHYD
-188 TVRIQNDKWAIAPN
+188 TVRVQNDKWAIAP
-202 DLISLSEKIH
+202 DDIISVTEKVH
-212 GTSGISTYVLCKK
+212 GTSGISAYVLCKEK
-225 RPTIWNKIKGW
+225 PSLINKIKGW
-236 FGSENTYYDYLYASR
+236 FGNTNIKYDYLYSSR
-251 TVVKNAF
+251 SVIKNAT
-258 GVVESIHPKFINSYS
+258 ETTNP
-273 ILNKFFSRTRV
+273 
-284 KPINKGGYCGCDI
+284 GGYYSCDI
-297 WAEADKIVRPHLQK
+297 WAEADKIIRPHLQK

-325 GGYIQKNYDYGCV
+325 GKYIQKNYDYGCI
-338 PPEKDESFTHE
+338 PPEAGEPFTHE

-357 RITITNVDG
+357 RITMVNVDG
-366 YVHEF
+366 YIHEF

-381 ANDLI
+381 ANDLT

-394 YAKDLYNIPID
+394 YAKDLYNILVD
-405 DNWTDA
+405 DNWTDT

-425 CNSPSCINKV
+425 RNSPSCSNKV
-435 PHEGL
+435 PYEGL

-470 IENIEDNA
+470 EENIEDNA

>member
-46 IDEPAGRYVY
+46 IDEPIGRYVY

-80 ANTEKAGFFN
+80 TNTEKAGFFN

-103 PSEGFLLPYEQLENF
+103 PSEGFLLPFEQLENF
-118 IADTLNLKLDN
+118 IADTLNLKLSD
-129 IEDNTDFDI
+129 IENNTDFDI
-138 ASEGNKEFWICKK
+138 AVEGNKEFWICRK
-151 YIVVRHLT
+151 YIVARHLT
-159 QGQSGSGKRQKNIS
+159 QGQSGSGKRQKKVA
-173 RFNKVIDTQFHFHYD
+173 RFNKVIDTQFHYHYD
-188 TVRIQNDKWAIAPN
+188 TVRVQNDKWAIAP
-202 DLISLSEKIH
+202 DDMISVTEKVH
-212 GTSGISTYVLCKK
+212 GTSGISAYVLCKEK
-225 RPTIWNKIKGW
+225 PSLINKIKGW
-236 FGSENTYYDYLYASR
+236 FGNTNIKYDYLYSSR
-251 TVVKNAF
+251 SVIKNAT
-258 GVVESIHPKFINSYS
+258 ETTNP
-273 ILNKFFSRTRV
+273 
-284 KPINKGGYCGCDI
+284 GGYYSCDI
-297 WAEADKIVRPHLQK
+297 WAEADKIIRPHLQK

-325 GGYIQKNYDYGCV
+325 GKYIQKNYDYGCV
-338 PPEKDESFTHE
+338 PPEAGEPFTHE

-357 RITITNVDG
+357 RITMVNVDG
-366 YVHEF
+366 YMHEF

-394 YAKDLYNIPID
+394 YAKDLYNIPVD

-425 CNSPSCINKV
+425 RNSPSCSNKV

-470 IENIEDNA
+470 EENIEDNA

>member
-1 MKLIKSTKANI
+1 MKLIKSIKANI
-12 NYLAKVIDIT
+12 NYLAKVVDIT
-22 NFLPHPNAER
+22 NFLQHPNAER

-46 IDEPAGRYVY
+46 IDEPTGRYVY

-73 YRHTEKN
+73 YRHNEKN

-129 IEDNTDFDI
+129 IENDTDFDV
-138 ASEGNKEFWICKK
+138 AVEGNKEFWICKK
-151 YIVVRHLT
+151 YIVIHYNP
-159 QGQSGSGKRQKNIS
+159 QEKSNSNKRQKKVA

-188 TVRIQNDKWAIAPN
+188 TVRIQNDKWAISPN
-202 DLISLSEKIH
+202 DLISITEKIH
-212 GTSGISTYVLCKK
+212 GTSGISAYVLCKK
-225 RPTIWNKIKGW
+225 KPTIWNKIKGC
-236 FGSENTYYDYLYASR
+236 FGAENTSYDYLYASR
-251 TVVKNAF
+251 TVVKNAT
-258 GVVESIHPKFINSYS
+258 ETSNPD
-273 ILNKFFSRTRV
+273 
-284 KPINKGGYCGCDI
+284 GYYNCDI
-297 WAEADKIVRPHLQK
+297 WAEADKIIRPHLQK

-325 GGYIQKNYDYGCV
+325 GSYIQKNYDYGCV
-338 PPEKDESFTHE
+338 PPEKDEPFTHE

-357 RITITNVDG
+357 RITMTNVDG
-366 YVHEF
+366 YIHEF

-394 YAKDLYNIPID
+394 YAKDLYNILVD
-405 DNWTDA
+405 DNWTDT

-470 IENIEDNA
+470 EENIEDNA

>member
-1 MKLIKSTKANI
+1 MKLTKSTKANI
-12 NYLAKVIDIT
+12 NYLAKVINIT
-22 NFLPHPNAER
+22 NFLPHPNADR

-46 IDEPAGRYVY
+46 IDEPTGRYVY

-73 YRHTEKN
+73 YRHSEKN

-118 IADTLNLKLDN
+118 IADTLNLKLSN
-129 IEDNTDFDI
+129 IENDTDFDV
-138 ASEGNKEFWICKK
+138 AVEGNKELWICKK
-151 YIVVRHLT
+151 YIVIHYNP
-159 QGQSGSGKRQKNIS
+159 QEKSNSNKRQKKVA
-173 RFNKVIDTQFHFHYD
+173 RFNKVIDAQFKFHYD
-188 TVRIQNDKWAIAPN
+188 TVRIQNDKWAISP
-202 DLISLSEKIH
+202 DDIISATEKIH
-212 GTSGISTYVLCKK
+212 GTSGISAYVLCKK
-225 RPTIWNKIKGW
+225 KPTLINKIKKW
-236 FGSENTYYDYLYASR
+236 FGDPGIKYDYLYASR
-251 TVVKNAF
+251 SVIKNAT
-258 GVVESIHPKFINSYS
+258 ETTNP
-273 ILNKFFSRTRV
+273 
-284 KPINKGGYCGCDI
+284 GGYYDCDI
-297 WAEADKIVRPHLQK
+297 WAEADKIIRPHLQK

-325 GGYIQKNYDYGCV
+325 GRYIQKNYDYGCV
-338 PPEKDESFTHE
+338 PPKEGEPFTHE

-357 RITITNVDG
+357 RITMTNVDG

-386 PVTEYYYG
+386 PVTEYFYG
-394 YAKDLYNIPID
+394 YAKDLYNIPVD
-405 DNWTDA
+405 DNWTDV

-425 CNSPSCINKV
+425 CNSPSCSNKV

-440 VIKKEDMR
+440 VIKKEDMK

-470 IENIEDNA
+470 EENIEDNA

>member
-46 IDEPAGRYVY
+46 IDEPIGRYVY

-80 ANTEKAGFFN
+80 TNTEKAGFFN

-103 PSEGFLLPYEQLENF
+103 PSEGFLLPFEQLENF
-118 IADTLNLKLDN
+118 IADTLNLKLSD
-129 IEDNTDFDI
+129 IENNTDFDI
-138 ASEGNKEFWICKK
+138 AVEGNKEFWICKK
-151 YIVVRHLT
+151 YIVVHQT
-159 QGQSGSGKRQKNIS
+159 AQGQPNSNKRQKKVA
-173 RFNKVIDTQFHFHYD
+173 RFNKVIDTQFHYHYD
-188 TVRIQNDKWAIAPN
+188 TVRVQNDKWAIAP
-202 DLISLSEKIH
+202 DDMISVTEKVH
-212 GTSGISTYVLCKK
+212 GTSGISAYVLCKEK
-225 RPTIWNKIKGW
+225 PSLINKIKGW
-236 FGSENTYYDYLYASR
+236 FGNTNIKYDYLYSSR
-251 TVVKNAF
+251 SVIKNAT
-258 GVVESIHPKFINSYS
+258 ETTNP
-273 ILNKFFSRTRV
+273 
-284 KPINKGGYCGCDI
+284 GGYYSCDI
-297 WAEADKIVRPHLQK
+297 WAEADKIIRPHLQK

-325 GGYIQKNYDYGCV
+325 GKYIQKNYDYGCI
-338 PPEKDESFTHE
+338 PPEAGEPFTHE

-357 RITITNVDG
+357 RITMVNVDG
-366 YVHEF
+366 YIHEF

-394 YAKDLYNIPID
+394 YAKDLYNIPVD
-405 DNWTDA
+405 DNWADT

-425 CNSPSCINKV
+425 CNSPSCSNKV

-470 IENIEDNA
+470 EENIEDNA

>member
-46 IDEPAGRYVY
+46 IDEPIGRYVY

-80 ANTEKAGFFN
+80 TNTEKAGFFN

-103 PSEGFLLPYEQLENF
+103 PSEGFLLPFEQLENF
-118 IADTLNLKLDN
+118 IADTLNLKLSDVEN
-129 IEDNTDFDI
+129 NTDFDI
-138 ASEGNKEFWICKK
+138 AVEGNKEFWICKK
-151 YIVVRHLT
+151 YIVVHQT
-159 QGQSGSGKRQKNIS
+159 AQGQPNSNKRQKKVA
-173 RFNKVIDTQFHFHYD
+173 RFNKVIDTQFHYHYD
-188 TVRIQNDKWAIAPN
+188 TVRVQNDKWAIAP
-202 DLISLSEKIH
+202 DDIISVTEKVH
-212 GTSGISTYVLCKK
+212 GTSGISAYVLCKEK
-225 RPTIWNKIKGW
+225 PSLINKIKGW
-236 FGSENTYYDYLYASR
+236 FGNTNIKYDYLYSSR
-251 TVVKNAF
+251 SVIKNAT
-258 GVVESIHPKFINSYS
+258 ETTNP
-273 ILNKFFSRTRV
+273 
-284 KPINKGGYCGCDI
+284 GGYYSCDI
-297 WAEADKIVRPHLQK
+297 WAEADKIIRPHLQK

-325 GGYIQKNYDYGCV
+325 GKYIQKNYDYGCI
-338 PPEKDESFTHE
+338 PPEAGEPFTHE

-357 RITITNVDG
+357 RITMVNVDG
-366 YVHEF
+366 YIHEF

-394 YAKDLYNIPID
+394 YAKDLYNIPVD

-425 CNSPSCINKV
+425 RNSPSCSNKV

-470 IENIEDNA
+470 EENIEDNA

>member
-46 IDEPAGRYVY
+46 IDEPIGRYVY

-80 ANTEKAGFFN
+80 TNTEKAGFFN

-103 PSEGFLLPYEQLENF
+103 PSEGFLLPFEQLENF
-118 IADTLNLKLDN
+118 IADTLNLKLSD
-129 IEDNTDFDI
+129 IENNTDFDI
-138 ASEGNKEFWICKK
+138 AVEGNKEFWICRK
-151 YIVVRHLT
+151 YIVARHLT
-159 QGQSGSGKRQKNIS
+159 QGQSSSGKRQKKVA
-173 RFNKVIDTQFHFHYD
+173 RFNKVIDTQFHYHYD
-188 TVRIQNDKWAIAPN
+188 TVRVQNDKWAIAP
-202 DLISLSEKIH
+202 DDIISVTEKVH
-212 GTSGISTYVLCKK
+212 GTSGISAYVLCKEK
-225 RPTIWNKIKGW
+225 PSLINKIKGW
-236 FGSENTYYDYLYASR
+236 FGNTNIKYDYLYSSR
-251 TVVKNAF
+251 SVIKNAT
-258 GVVESIHPKFINSYS
+258 ETTNP
-273 ILNKFFSRTRV
+273 
-284 KPINKGGYCGCDI
+284 GGYYSCDI
-297 WAEADKIVRPHLQK
+297 WAEADKIIRPHLQK

-325 GGYIQKNYDYGCV
+325 GKYIQKNYDYGCV
-338 PPEKDESFTHE
+338 PPEAGEPFTHE

-357 RITITNVDG
+357 RITMVNVDG
-366 YVHEF
+366 YIHEF

-394 YAKDLYNIPID
+394 YAKDLYNIPVD

-425 CNSPSCINKV
+425 RNSPSCSNKV

-470 IENIEDNA
+470 EENIEDNA

>member
-12 NYLAKVIDIT
+12 NYLAKVVDIN

-37 VGGYKVCVG
+37 IGGYKVCVG
-46 IDEPAGRYVY
+46 IDEPIGRYVY

-80 ANTEKAGFFN
+80 TNTEKAGFFN

-103 PSEGFLLPYEQLENF
+103 PSEGFLLPFEQLENF
-118 IADTLNLKLDN
+118 IADTLNLKLSD
-129 IEDNTDFDI
+129 IENNTDFDI
-138 ASEGNKEFWICKK
+138 AVEGNKEFWICKK
-151 YIVVRHLT
+151 YIVVHQT
-159 QGQSGSGKRQKNIS
+159 AQGQPNSNKRQKKVA
-173 RFNKVIDTQFHFHYD
+173 RFNKVIDTQFHYHYD
-188 TVRIQNDKWAIAPN
+188 TVRVQNDKWAIAP
-202 DLISLSEKIH
+202 DDIISVTEKVH
-212 GTSGISTYVLCKK
+212 GTSGISAYVLCKEK
-225 RPTIWNKIKGW
+225 PSLINKIKGW
-236 FGSENTYYDYLYASR
+236 FGNTNIKYDYLYSSR
-251 TVVKNAF
+251 SVIKNAT
-258 GVVESIHPKFINSYS
+258 ETTNP
-273 ILNKFFSRTRV
+273 
-284 KPINKGGYCGCDI
+284 GGYYSCDI
-297 WAEADKIVRPHLQK
+297 WAEADKIIRPHLQK

-325 GGYIQKNYDYGCV
+325 GKYIQKNYDYGCV
-338 PPEKDESFTHE
+338 PPEAGEPFTHE

-357 RITITNVDG
+357 RITMINVDG
-366 YVHEF
+366 YIHEF

-381 ANDLI
+381 ANDLT

-394 YAKDLYNIPID
+394 YAKDLYNIPVD

-425 CNSPSCINKV
+425 SNSPSCSNKV

-470 IENIEDNA
+470 EENIEDNA

>member
-22 NFLPHPNAER
+22 NFLPHPNADR

-118 IADTLNLKLDN
+118 IADTLNLKLSN
-129 IEDNTDFDI
+129 VENNTDFDV
-138 ASEGNKEFWICKK
+138 AVEGNKELWICKK
-151 YIVVRHLT
+151 YIVVHHIS
-159 QGQSGSGKRQKNIS
+159 QGQSNSNKRQKKIA

-188 TVRIQNDKWAIAPN
+188 TVRIQNDKWAIIPN
-202 DLISLSEKIH
+202 DLISITEKIH
-212 GTSGISTYVLCKK
+212 GTSGISAYVLCKK
-225 RPTIWNKIKGW
+225 KPTLINKIKKW
-236 FGSENTYYDYLYASR
+236 FGDSGIEYNYLYASR
-251 TVVKNAF
+251 SVIKNAT
-258 GVVESIHPKFINSYS
+258 EITNP
-273 ILNKFFSRTRV
+273 
-284 KPINKGGYCGCDI
+284 GGYYGCDI
-297 WAEADKIVRPHLQK
+297 WAEADKIIRPHLQK

-325 GGYIQKNYDYGCV
+325 GRYIQKNYDYGCV
-338 PPEKDESFTHE
+338 PPEAGEPFTHE

-357 RITITNVDG
+357 RITMTNVDG

-386 PVTEYYYG
+386 PVTEYFYG
-394 YAKDLYNIPID
+394 YAKDLYNIPVN
-405 DNWTDA
+405 DNWTDT

-425 CNSPSCINKV
+425 CDSPSCINKV
-435 PHEGL
+435 AHEGL

-470 IENIEDNA
+470 EENIEDNA

>member
-46 IDEPAGRYVY
+46 IDEPIGRYVY

-80 ANTEKAGFFN
+80 TNTEKAGFFN

-103 PSEGFLLPYEQLENF
+103 PSEGFLLPFEQLENF
-118 IADTLNLKLDN
+118 IADTLNLKLSD
-129 IEDNTDFDI
+129 IENNTDFDI
-138 ASEGNKEFWICKK
+138 AVEGNKEFWICKK
-151 YIVVRHLT
+151 YIVVHQT
-159 QGQSGSGKRQKNIS
+159 AQGQPNSNKRQKKVA
-173 RFNKVIDTQFHFHYD
+173 RFNKVIDTQFHYHYD
-188 TVRIQNDKWAIAPN
+188 TVRVQNDKWAIAP
-202 DLISLSEKIH
+202 DDIISVTEKVH
-212 GTSGISTYVLCKK
+212 GTSGISAYVLCKEK
-225 RPTIWNKIKGW
+225 PSLINKIKGW
-236 FGSENTYYDYLYASR
+236 FGNTNIKYDYLYSSR
-251 TVVKNAF
+251 SVIKNAT
-258 GVVESIHPKFINSYS
+258 ETTNP
-273 ILNKFFSRTRV
+273 
-284 KPINKGGYCGCDI
+284 GGYYSCDI
-297 WAEADKIVRPHLQK
+297 WAEADKIIRPHLQK

-325 GGYIQKNYDYGCV
+325 GKYIQKNYDYGCV
-338 PPEKDESFTHE
+338 PSEAGEPFTHE

-357 RITITNVDG
+357 RITVVNVDG
-366 YVHEF
+366 YIHEF

-394 YAKDLYNIPID
+394 YAKDLYNIPVD

-425 CNSPSCINKV
+425 RNSPSCSNKV

-470 IENIEDNA
+470 EENIEDNA

>member
-46 IDEPAGRYVY
+46 IDEPIGRYVY

-80 ANTEKAGFFN
+80 TNTEKAGFFN

-118 IADTLNLKLDN
+118 IADTLNLKLSD
-129 IEDNTDFDI
+129 IENNTDFDI
-138 ASEGNKEFWICKK
+138 AVEGDKEFWICKK
-151 YIVVRHLT
+151 YIVVHHT
-159 QGQSGSGKRQKNIS
+159 AQGQSNSNKRQKKVA
-173 RFNKVIDTQFHFHYD
+173 RFNKVIDTQFHYHYD
-188 TVRIQNDKWAIAPN
+188 TVRVQNDKWAIAP
-202 DLISLSEKIH
+202 DDIISVTEKVH
-212 GTSGISTYVLCKK
+212 GTSGISAYVLCKEK
-225 RPTIWNKIKGW
+225 PSLINKIKGW
-236 FGSENTYYDYLYASR
+236 FGNTNIKYDYLYSSR
-251 TVVKNAF
+251 SVIKNAT
-258 GVVESIHPKFINSYS
+258 ETTNP
-273 ILNKFFSRTRV
+273 
-284 KPINKGGYCGCDI
+284 GGYYSCDI
-297 WAEADKIVRPHLQK
+297 WAEADKIIRPHLQK

-325 GGYIQKNYDYGCV
+325 GKYIQKNYDYGCV
-338 PPEKDESFTHE
+338 PPEAGEPFTHE

-357 RITITNVDG
+357 RITMVNVDG
-366 YVHEF
+366 YIHEF

-394 YAKDLYNIPID
+394 YAKDLYNIPVD

-425 CNSPSCINKV
+425 RNSPSCSNKV

-470 IENIEDNA
+470 EENIEDNA